1 MTPMRYSGREM
12 VAKPAVSF
20 WDAGV
25 RLLDAGAQQIFVGK
39 QTYARR
45 YSWRMGSVLAIV
57 RMQRA
62 ARGRQG

>member
-20 WDAGV
+20 W
-25 RLLDAGAQQIFVGK
+25 DAGAQQIFVGK